1 MNALSAFVAGS
12 TESIKQELNEM
23 TRLQNLLVAEI
34 TEKSVIKEENLRD
47 YITRKAEWYI
57 PPSEAINLKF
67 ATGYY
72 K

>member
-1 MNALSAFVAGS
+1 
-12 TESIKQELNEM
+12 M

-34 TEKSVIKEENLRD
+34 TEKSVIKEETLRD